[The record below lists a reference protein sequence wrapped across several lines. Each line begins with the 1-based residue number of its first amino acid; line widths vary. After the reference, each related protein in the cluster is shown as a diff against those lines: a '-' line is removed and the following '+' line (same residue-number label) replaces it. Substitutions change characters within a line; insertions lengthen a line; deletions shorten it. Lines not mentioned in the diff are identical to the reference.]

1 MQCSEHEKLYPL
13 ILAVVRHTSLHIL
26 SIFFAAHQTALRLRV
41 VVENQ
46 CAFSAS
52 RDDVIAQ
59 LSGRSNHLSG
69 DRARQSRWWPA
80 EQRPANFIS
89 FHFRIPSLICQLQ
102 SRRSAEC
109 DVSCAAAC
117 ARYKTSN
124 WPPAAHREDVRS
136 ALCDSGRLI
145 PAQTEQIVV
154 IILFIPNSRRTNV
167 FHALAIEQCC
177 YCIST

>member
-59 LSGRSNHLSG
+59 LSGR
-69 DRARQSRWWPA
+69 
-80 EQRPANFIS
+80 
-89 FHFRIPSLICQLQ
+89 
-102 SRRSAEC
+102 
-109 DVSCAAAC
+109 
-117 ARYKTSN
+117 
-124 WPPAAHREDVRS
+124 
-136 ALCDSGRLI
+136 
-145 PAQTEQIVV
+145 
-154 IILFIPNSRRTNV
+154 
-167 FHALAIEQCC
+167 IEQSFEWGQSPAITMVAC
-177 YCIST
+177 